1 MIPTGVYFDKN
12 KTGVH
17 IYWRGQKVISYPSM
31 EAFIEA
37 HLGALEALD
46 RRQEALLE
54 DEYQP

>member
-1 MIPTGVYFDKN
+1 MTRTGVYLDKK
-12 KTGVH
+12 KTEVH
-17 IYWRGQKVISYPSM
+17 IYWRGQKVMTYPSM

-37 HLGALEALD
+37 HLAALDALD

>member
-54 DEYQP
+54 DEYHP

>member
-17 IYWRGQKVISYPSM
+17 IYWRGQKVMSYPSM

-54 DEYQP
+54 DESQP